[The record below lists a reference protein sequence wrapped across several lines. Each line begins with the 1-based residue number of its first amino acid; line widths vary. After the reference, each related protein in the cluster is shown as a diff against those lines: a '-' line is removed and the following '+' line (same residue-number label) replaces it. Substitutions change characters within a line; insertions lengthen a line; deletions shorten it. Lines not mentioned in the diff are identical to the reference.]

1 MVALKNQYCYLFI
14 SIHILINSTIF
25 FIGRH
30 GGTWNHDKRFR
41 RPLLYPTELRT
52 YYLRSLF
59 RRFIIIMLTK
69 IIFINFFI
77 SIHVSIRLSP
87 YFNDMVPVNEFESL
101 WYFYRGIFL
110 PLYVTIAVYKY
121 IRCSLEYVF
130 TVSLYKWLR

>member
-1 MVALKNQYCYLFI
+1 MSIINKNGVLGAI
-14 SIHILINSTIF
+14 RT
-25 FIGRH
+25 
-30 GGTWNHDKRFR
+30 HDR
-41 RPLLYPTELRT
+41 RIRSPLLYPAELRRHN
-52 YYLRSLF
+52 LRSLF

-130 TVSLYKWLR
+130 TVSLYK